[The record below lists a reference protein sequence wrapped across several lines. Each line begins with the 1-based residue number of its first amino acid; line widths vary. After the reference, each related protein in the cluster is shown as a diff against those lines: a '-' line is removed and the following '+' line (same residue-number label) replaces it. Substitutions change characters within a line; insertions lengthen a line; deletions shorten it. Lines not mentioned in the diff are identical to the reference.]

1 MVQCTYCHREMKEA
15 DGCDPVPFRFVGD
28 DKEYMPIKYGDEAS
42 EWGPG
47 RCHDC
52 YCLPGSYHHV
62 GCDVER
68 CPRCGGQALSCEC
81 ELVPLES

>member
-42 EWGPG
+42 EW
-47 RCHDC
+47 
-52 YCLPGSYHHV
+52 
-62 GCDVER
+62 
-68 CPRCGGQALSCEC
+68 
-81 ELVPLES
+81 